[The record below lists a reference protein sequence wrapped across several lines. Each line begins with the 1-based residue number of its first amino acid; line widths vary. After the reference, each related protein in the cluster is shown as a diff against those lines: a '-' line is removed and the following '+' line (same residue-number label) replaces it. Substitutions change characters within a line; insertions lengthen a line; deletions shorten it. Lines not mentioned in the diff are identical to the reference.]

1 MVFEGDEVAW
11 RHDEWRVVDACLG
24 SVDGAVRMSVLDEP
38 LTRDT
43 RVRTVDDLTPLVT
56 RIRTAPGVRA
66 KLELD
71 AVAEIIGGDGDD
83 AGLIPIVDQW
93 AGAVSTHRVLASDI
107 AADPRRAAH
116 RGVVS
121 ALANVAAS
129 GARAMALVSS
139 PAGSVDV
146 VRRMLEGVRDAASA
160 FDVPIVGGDTVVD
173 DDPALTVVAVGWT
186 SRPLSCMNVRP
197 GDDLVM
203 VTSPDAVVCRP
214 AGGGIVLDHLDGA
227 RAERAAADL
236 DLIPSLSDIGA
247 AWAARDISSAG
258 AMGTVIQLLES
269 AGGYGADIDVDAL
282 PVSAGMSLDDYVTA
296 AQTFGFVLAGD
307 PERIR
312 AEVDA
317 VGLTF
322 RALGRVD
329 ASGVVRLRR
338 GDAEVPVWDL
348 TRERLT
354 GLRASP
360 AE

>member
-1 MVFEGDEVAW
+1 MRRDPV
-11 RHDEWRVVDACLG
+11 
-24 SVDGAVRMSVLDEP
+24 
-38 LTRDT
+38 TRDT

-93 AGAVSTHRVLASDI
+93 AGAVATHHVLAGDI
-107 AADPRRAAH
+107 AADPWRAAH
-116 RGVVS
+116 RGLVS

-129 GARAMALVSS
+129 GARAMAVVSS
-139 PAGSVDV
+139 PAGPVDV
-146 VRRMLEGVRDAASA
+146 VRRMLEGVRDGATA
-160 FDVPIVGGDTVVD
+160 FDVPVLGGDTVVD
-173 DDPALTVVAVGWT
+173 DDPSLTVVAVGWT
-186 SRPLSCMNVRP
+186 SRPLSCANVRP
-197 GDDLVM
+197 GDDLVI
-203 VTSPDAVVCRP
+203 VTCEEAAVCRTA
-214 AGGGIVLDHLDGA
+214 AGETVLDHLDGA
-227 RAERAAADL
+227 RAGRAAADL
-236 DLIPSLSDIGA
+236 DLIPSMSDIGA
-247 AWAARDISSAG
+247 AWAARDISRAG
-258 AMGTVIQLLES
+258 AVGTVIQLLES
-269 AGGYGADIDVDAL
+269 AGGYGADIDVEAL
-282 PVSAGMSLDDYVTA
+282 PVPAGMSLEDYVTA

-322 RALGRVD
+322 RVLGRVD

-360 AE
+360 VD